1 MTTNINT
8 NERTKKR
15 KRIKRPGTPNQS
27 IQIEINRSLYMRD
40 ARLSAREPHAVPE
53 QIKHIAAVINRFG
66 AFLVT
71 LQPR

>member
-1 MTTNINT
+1 
-8 NERTKKR
+8 
-15 KRIKRPGTPNQS
+15 
-27 IQIEINRSLYMRD
+27 MRD